1 MTEESAQKLAGYI
14 KRLRQ
19 DKRWGVRELARRAG
33 LDAAV
38 IVHLESGRARHP
50 RLDTLRSLASA
61 LETPLA
67 DMLAEAGQAMQ
78 CGGPCIATHLRV
90 CYSQLTEAA
99 VRDIEAYVNR
109 AVEAAP
115 TANQSDPVQSNLN
128 QEWEEG
134 AA

>member
-1 MTEESAQKLAGYI
+1 
-14 KRLRQ
+14 
-19 DKRWGVRELARRAG
+19 LARQAG

-50 RLDTLRSLASA
+50 RLDTLTALADA
-61 LETPLA
+61 LDTPLVSLLVEA
-67 DMLAEAGQAMQ
+67 DQVKP
-78 CGGPCIATHLRV
+78 CGVPCLGTHLRL

-99 VRDIEAYVNR
+99 IRDIEAYVNR

-115 TANQSDPVQSNLN
+115 TSSQSDPVRSNLN